1 MRASAHH
8 SETRKRLL
16 SARNTA
22 GLCVSIKLHWSVVFD
37 PNRSG
42 SSHDHVG
49 ELSQGMKHG
58 FVGRAAEPRRA
69 ALNLDR
75 PIDACDHV
83 HQNPRPIRRSGSSI
97 GRHKF
102 HRVEIGNGTGKELI
116 HTATLGANR

>member
-1 MRASAHH
+1 MRASTHH
-8 SETRKRLL
+8 SQTRKRLL

-22 GLCVSIKLHWSVVFD
+22 GLGVGIELHWSVIFD

-58 FVGRAAEPRRA
+58 FVGPTAEPPGA
-69 ALNLDR
+69 TFNLDG

-83 HQNPRPIRRSGSSI
+83 HQNPRPVRRSGSGL
-97 GRHKF
+97 GRDKF
-102 HRVEIGNGTGKELI
+102 HRVEIGEGSGKELI
-116 HTATLGANR
+116 HMATLGVNR